1 MLKGDSSE
9 QSPLSCSNVHNERK
23 TRQRKGAMSA
33 AYVEAD
39 VRMSAIEGK
48 LTAIEAS
55 RGNNTNQMSTA
66 AFNEVLFDY
75 QTQLLDKL
83 RNVRNAL
90 TADGG
95 DLGQIK
101 EERDNLQA
109 ENLKLKKEAEKLNY
123 RVKHLVKALT
133 AAEEGKL

>member
-1 MLKGDSSE
+1 
-9 QSPLSCSNVHNERK
+9 
-23 TRQRKGAMSA
+23 MSA

-83 RNVRNAL
+83 RNVRKAL

>member
-1 MLKGDSSE
+1 M
-9 QSPLSCSNVHNERK
+9 
-23 TRQRKGAMSA
+23 
-33 AYVEAD
+33 
-39 VRMSAIEGK
+39 
-48 LTAIEAS
+48 
-55 RGNNTNQMSTA
+55 
-66 AFNEVLFDY
+66 
-75 QTQLLDKL
+75 
-83 RNVRNAL
+83 